1 MTWIKKILKFFIHLL
16 AGPARLT
23 PGGLGHLQVPGE
35 YFFGLK
41 LKIYV
46 KITYFEHLSF
56 YEKNIFITPFLAFI

>member
-46 KITYFEHLSF
+46 KITHFEHFVF
-56 YEKNIFITPFLAFI
+56 YGEKNFITHFLDFI